1 MKDYILNKHFILC
14 GFLQKQ
20 AGPLRAWK
28 RRWFSYEQNQNQ
40 LFYFRSPKDVAPLGR
55 IRLSGATFTCPLN
68 AESGTFHIQ
77 TPERTFILKV
87 GTPGRSGSGLVIF
100 R

>member
-1 MKDYILNKHFILC
+1 MQDGQRKLC

-40 LFYFRSPKDVAPLGR
+40 LFYFRSPQDVAPLGQ
-55 IRLSGATFTCPLN
+55 IRLSGATFTCPSDLLP
-68 AESGTFHIQ
+68 AHCASKLGLHH
-77 TPERTFILKV
+77 PEDRK
-87 GTPGRSGSGLVIF
+87 
-100 R
+100 